1 MLYII
6 IAIIIFTITLYLIYK
21 NILKVLKITSIVTIS
36 SGILTFV
43 IGYIIKRTMNSNLN
57 FINISDV
64 TYILTTKFVLKGI
77 YLLSIGLIELFLYVT
92 LNYIISIKKL
102 SNQEV
107 R

>member
-6 IAIIIFTITLYLIYK
+6 ISILFFTIILYLIYR

-43 IGYIIKRTMNSNLN
+43 IGYIIKNLMNSNLN

-64 TYILTTKFVLKGI
+64 TYILMTKFVLKGI
-77 YLLSIGLIELFLYVT
+77 FLLSIGSIELFLYVT
-92 LNYIISIKKL
+92 LNYIISTKKL
-102 SNQEV
+102 SNQKIG
-107 R
+107 